1 MHTVARSMLWT
12 ALVIA
17 GSSVSQ
23 VALAN
28 CPDYSLNGTQV
39 TYSSD
44 QLYTPVRRTLTAGGD
59 LDLAQCNDVPGT
71 GWVTRQPD
79 YTIRITGNSTRR
91 RRLQFRTQADCD
103 TTLLVNTP
111 TARYVFD
118 DDGGEGLNAKIDI
131 PQAADGIYDVW
142 VGTSG
147 EDGCQATMISET
159 FNNGTSS
166 GTRRK
171 TSTQ

>member
-1 MHTVARSMLWT
+1 MHSVARSILWT

-17 GSSVSQ
+17 GSSTSQ
-23 VALAN
+23 VALAA
-28 CPDYSLNGTQV
+28 CPDYSLNGTQA

-59 LDLAQCNDVPGT
+59 MDLAQCNDVPGT

-79 YTIRITGNSTRR
+79 YTIRITGNSARR

-103 TTLLVNTP
+103 TVLLVNTP
-111 TARYVFD
+111 TASWVFD
-118 DDGGEGLNAKIDI
+118 DDGGDGLNAKVDI
-131 PQAADGIYDVW
+131 QQAADGIYDVW

-147 EDGCQATMISET
+147 ADGCQATMISET
-159 FNNGTSS
+159 FNNGTSGG
-166 GTRRK
+166 GTRK
-171 TSTQ
+171 TSR